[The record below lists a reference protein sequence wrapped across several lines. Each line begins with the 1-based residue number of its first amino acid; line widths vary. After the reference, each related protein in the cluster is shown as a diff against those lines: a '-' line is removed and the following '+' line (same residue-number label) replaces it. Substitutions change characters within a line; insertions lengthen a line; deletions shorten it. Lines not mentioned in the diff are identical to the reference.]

1 MSTKGEW
8 LIAGNQLELIVLN
21 EASSTPPPQFHHS
34 CYNYRNVRVCVCDG
48 SVGISFI
55 RIKLHLCSFILWFF
69 VFILINYLF
78 LVMYFVCFVHPQ
90 LAEYEFVVCI
100 HCYGKPPVNVI

>member
-1 MSTKGEW
+1 MK
-8 LIAGNQLELIVLN
+8 
-21 EASSTPPPQFHHS
+21 PPQPPLPNS
-34 CYNYRNVRVCVCDG
+34 ITRVTTTETCVCVCVCDG

-90 LAEYEFVVCI
+90 LAEYEFVICI

>member
-1 MSTKGEW
+1 MKPP
-8 LIAGNQLELIVLN
+8 Q
-21 EASSTPPPQFHHS
+21 PPPSPISSLVLQLQKRV
-34 CYNYRNVRVCVCDG
+34 CVCVCDG

-78 LVMYFVCFVHPQ
+78 LVMYFVCFVNPQ